1 MIPTA
6 SRVLWACNG
15 VPSHDRKGERQ
26 AVEVVF
32 EPDEGT
38 VITAGVEYVTDWERL
53 PRDEDFEQA
62 LIREIEETGR
72 EFPTSGFLGVIYRET
87 AGKTYLTIR
96 KFPSATNARIGDP
109 FLNEPIEG
117 LKTFTFRMRKG
128 KAEARRVSVKLPPG
142 GSYRLKFAG
151 FGGTSDLN
159 VQMMDAFY
167 GKLITQKVEED
178 AKKDSTKVNLTGD
191 ELARTVTPKVKALVA
206 EMAKD
211 VPADAVCFMEL
222 TVSGKSYLL
231 ISGVLVPPDLDVE
244 VIPLSVPKR
253 RKKTTKKRTFVGT
266 GAGGAGAGKAAGE
279 KAGAGTAA
287 GEKGAGEVVEGEGP
301 PGEGPATRGGFIYTE
316 ETEEAQGTAGMR
328 FPTFSGGRV
337 LELVCRPF
345 LDEPEVKD
353 LGNDC
358 KRVADLIDGIA
369 YGLQIPKCKYAAQ
382 FCLNAAAALGGRAIA
397 IGSVS
402 VNDEAS
408 TKPVGVG
415 EGNLGGVQFTP
426 VASRS
431 IQYMRHLARMTSQIT
446 DLMYLLGRVYRR
458 PEIFARMKNEYIDV
472 TAAWQRRFHIEL
484 TDVMK
489 ESVAAIFVVTCRVLL
504 LQLLRSSKAGIAA
517 RLDPRFFESHAMLFE
532 LMVNSQLAQVD
543 YLLSL
548 RDKLRQRELQDR
560 LALASPPATAWRDSV
575 SALTK
580 ALAPIKPNATLQA
593 GPPDEVV
600 KVGSEYFVRDKRNRL
615 WTLPDLE
622 TAIAYGRG
630 TAESIDPIIKQ
641 ITDLP
646 EVVERVKQNPDG
658 ARTELRRI
666 LEEMQ
671 ANNKEMIDKVSD
683 SPKYAFRA
691 SKIQEHLPAATIRG
705 TTYALQGIHKQAHEQ
720 IGEFFGGS
728 PYYAAGIDSLF
739 SATLGEASLTNFFV
753 YTGVIFLSIVC
764 PPLGFAIGVELA
776 LHDYSKALERER
788 LFGSMID
795 PELVLSRAEVEA
807 DLFAAKLGLALSF
820 IPDAGAILG
829 RGAKVIA
836 KQGLAAGTRSIA
848 RSAGKALRGD
858 LVETIGK
865 RLSSELA
872 EKLKYGF
879 AVAFA
884 REVVTD
890 QVLDAVISKALE
902 PLMAQVEREA
912 MITGSVGGMEG
923 ALQVKRRLE
932 LEKARKLES
941 GAE

>member
-1 MIPTA
+1 
-6 SRVLWACNG
+6 
-15 VPSHDRKGERQ
+15 
-26 AVEVVF
+26 
-32 EPDEGT
+32 
-38 VITAGVEYVTDWERL
+38 
-53 PRDEDFEQA
+53 
-62 LIREIEETGR
+62 
-72 EFPTSGFLGVIYRET
+72 
-87 AGKTYLTIR
+87 
-96 KFPSATNARIGDP
+96 
-109 FLNEPIEG
+109 
-117 LKTFTFRMRKG
+117 
-128 KAEARRVSVKLPPG
+128 
-142 GSYRLKFAG
+142 
-151 FGGTSDLN
+151 
-159 VQMMDAFY
+159 
-167 GKLITQKVEED
+167 
-178 AKKDSTKVNLTGD
+178 
-191 ELARTVTPKVKALVA
+191 
-206 EMAKD
+206 
-211 VPADAVCFMEL
+211 
-222 TVSGKSYLL
+222 
-231 ISGVLVPPDLDVE
+231 
-244 VIPLSVPKR
+244 
-253 RKKTTKKRTFVGT
+253 
-266 GAGGAGAGKAAGE
+266 
-279 KAGAGTAA
+279 
-287 GEKGAGEVVEGEGP
+287 
-301 PGEGPATRGGFIYTE
+301 
-316 ETEEAQGTAGMR
+316 
-328 FPTFSGGRV
+328 
-337 LELVCRPF
+337 
-345 LDEPEVKD
+345 
-353 LGNDC
+353 
-358 KRVADLIDGIA
+358 
-369 YGLQIPKCKYAAQ
+369 
-382 FCLNAAAALGGRAIA
+382 
-397 IGSVS
+397 
-402 VNDEAS
+402 
-408 TKPVGVG
+408 
-415 EGNLGGVQFTP
+415 
-426 VASRS
+426 
-431 IQYMRHLARMTSQIT
+431 MRHLARVTSQIT
-446 DLMYLLGRVYRR
+446 DLMNLLGRLYRR
-458 PEIFARMKNEYIDV
+458 PESFARMKNDYIDV
-472 TAAWQRRFHIEL
+472 PVAWQRRFHIEL

-504 LQLLRSSKAGIAA
+504 LHLLRSSKAGIAA

-543 YLLSL
+543 YLMSL